1 MAEKELKLKA
11 MEITQ
16 DIVKLAIEKGHYT
29 KDGTL
34 LQGTKRV
41 EDHTAGIANLIRE
54 VYKAVYESFKQG
66 EPQ

>member
-1 MAEKELKLKA
+1 MDEKELKLKA

-29 KDGTL
+29 KDGVL
-34 LQGTKRV
+34 LNGTKRA
-41 EDHTAGIANLIRE
+41 EDYTKGIANLIRE
-54 VYKAVYESFKQG
+54 VYKAVYDSLKQG